1 MNASIRSAVVVVAA
15 LLFVLTPNIAFA
27 RAAEQ
32 LALRWSEL
40 QPVLAGR
47 QISVQLTDGA
57 TVEGRYSS
65 LQTDALSIQV
75 SKTSDPAKHP
85 KGATRLARPELT
97 QITVKRHRGWKGR
110 TIGLIAGGAIA
121 AVVAGLLHG
130 ISNNEVGGWSSTSAG
145 VAAAGG
151 GSAVGIGYLI
161 GWLADHL
168 GSQPELVVRII
179 PEDASR

>member
-1 MNASIRSAVVVVAA
+1 
-15 LLFVLTPNIAFA
+15 
-27 RAAEQ
+27 
-32 LALRWSEL
+32 
-40 QPVLAGR
+40 
-47 QISVQLTDGA
+47 
-57 TVEGRYSS
+57 VEGKYSS
-65 LQTDALSIQV
+65 LQADTLSIQV
-75 SKTSDPAKHP
+75 KQTSDPAKHP
-85 KGATRLARPELT
+85 KGATSLARPELA

-121 AVVAGLLHG
+121 AVVAGLLHA

-161 GWLADHL
+161 GWLADYL

-179 PEDASR
+179 PEGASR

>member
-1 MNASIRSAVVVVAA
+1 MVVAA
-15 LLFVLTPNIAFA
+15 LLFLPSPNIAFA
-27 RAAEQ
+27 RASEQ

-47 QISVQLTDGA
+47 QISVQLTDGT

-65 LQTDALSIQV
+65 LQTDALSLQV
-75 SKTSDPAKHP
+75 EKTSDPAKHP

-121 AVVAGLLHG
+121 AVVAGLLHA
-130 ISNNEVGGWSSTSAG
+130 ISNNEVGGWSSASAG

-151 GSAVGIGYLI
+151 GGAVGIGYLI
-161 GWLADHL
+161 GWLADYL

-179 PEDASR
+179 PEGASR